1 MCVHLHLNNKL
12 SACVSNQIAGAKIC
26 WLAGLLGDWARSEL
40 SFFTLASI
48 KPDNSIDFCGFGLN
62 LKLLWSK
69 VRAPSFPFIAL
80 KTRVLDIV
88 ELEGASSFA
97 RTRSVLKQRARMN

>member
-1 MCVHLHLNNKL
+1 MV
-12 SACVSNQIAGAKIC
+12 SDVFVSNWIAGAKIC
-26 WLAGLLGDWARSEL
+26 WLPSLLGDGAESGFSL
-40 SFFTLASI
+40 FTLASI
-48 KPDNSIDFCGFGLN
+48 KPENSFEFCGLGLN
-62 LKLLWSK
+62 SKLLWSE

-97 RTRSVLKQRARMN
+97 PTVRKQRARMNRA